1 MSVVRWLSALVVD
14 IFFIFFFLLLDT
26 FADGCIYKSV
36 INRHYRERQGHL
48 EERKADLDF
57 YERPTN
63 GFSRPFIIKRKEKR
77 QIKDAFKI
85 SCSLVYFSPRFF
97 FFLLK

>member
-1 MSVVRWLSALVVD
+1 MSVVRWQPALVVD
-14 IFFIFFFLLLDT
+14 IFFIFFLLLDT
-26 FADGCIYKSV
+26 FVDGCIYENV

-48 EERKADLDF
+48 EERKAELDS

-77 QIKDAFKI
+77 QIKDAFKKI

-97 FFLLK
+97 LLK